1 MTNLAL
7 NTQNSTPFNTT
18 IITTNNTA
26 ITMTSLE
33 IVDFINNHR
42 KANGNNT
49 ELRHDH
55 FMTKV
60 PEVLGEMNAPKFSG
74 TQSYGNNNTRSIYNF
89 PKREACLMAMSYSYD
104 IQAEIYDRMTAME
117 QHILMLNRPSYMIED
132 PVERAK
138 KWIEECNQKQEAE
151 TKLLEANLVI
161 EVMQPTVDAYELIA
175 GKKGSMCFQDAYK
188 FLGGIKLKEM
198 KKWLFDKKWMYKDRF
213 DRDAISYTY
222 QSNGYLVVK
231 ATAHQPQIRI
241 TYRGLAA
248 MARQMKIELNA
259 EDFK

>member
-7 NTQNSTPFNTT
+7 NSQNSTPFNTT
-18 IITTNNTA
+18 NNTT

-175 GKKGSMCFQDAYK
+175 GKRGSMCFQDAYK
-188 FLGGIKLKEM
+188 FLGGLKLKEM

-213 DRDAISYTY
+213 DRDAISYAY